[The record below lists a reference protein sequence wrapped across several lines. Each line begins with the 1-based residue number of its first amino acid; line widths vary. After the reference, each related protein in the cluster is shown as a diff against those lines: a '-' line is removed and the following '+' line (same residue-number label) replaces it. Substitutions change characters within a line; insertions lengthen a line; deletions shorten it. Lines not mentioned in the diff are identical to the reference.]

1 MLELREVARRAM
13 NWRDAAQVEAD
24 GAGVVTDPAGFVG
37 RVHTRMM
44 LAGDVERD
52 RLQKCWGVTRRS
64 GKGKTRG
71 KRCASQL
78 CVAANIGPPNDQF
91 SRDTA
96 QKSRERQKRSFP
108 WPSLQSAAT
117 MPGMA
122 DWRQIQARIRKAKNS
137 ADAPTKLHELYQRT
151 RDAMVAWEIG
161 VVEEK
166 AERSDEAVKWYTI
179 AVERFRR
186 ADWKKKA
193 EEALTR
199 LGAPL
204 PEPGAKPSAEPAFE
218 ARAAKTDS
226 FAHSAG
232 DDSENLVR
240 GGGVDAGGDSEAPE
254 IRLALGEIA
263 DDDSEDSDD
272 ETSTTAEGAGAVG
285 VETDA
290 TKKKRR
296 RGRRGGRG
304 RRRKGAPAAP
314 GLPSQSFA
322 DAGAPAAAADPT
334 ALENR
339 PSPQTRPQSQH
350 SQAGHARAQGAR
362 PDNARP
368 ANTRSSSGR
377 NESYG
382 RTASSLNAREEA
394 EPRLQLEL
402 PEPMLP
408 SERTAHG
415 RAGDPAL
422 ASRMAKLDSML
433 RRLVSSPL
441 HKLDDS
447 DSAPAGPGVFLLSDS
462 DQITSYYVEACQ
474 TLRVGLGNL
483 ARGSGRSTTKAPRQG
498 RPVTDSGL
506 KTKLAEHLGIGEAKV
521 SQYLKD
527 HCVVRWI
534 QLDDDAPHLAHFAI
548 SILRTPLNLD

>member
-1 MLELREVARRAM
+1 M
-13 NWRDAAQVEAD
+13 
-24 GAGVVTDPAGFVG
+24 PA
-37 RVHTRMM
+37 
-44 LAGDVERD
+44 
-52 RLQKCWGVTRRS
+52 
-64 GKGKTRG
+64 
-71 KRCASQL
+71 
-78 CVAANIGPPNDQF
+78 
-91 SRDTA
+91 
-96 QKSRERQKRSFP
+96 
-108 WPSLQSAAT
+108 
-117 MPGMA
+117 MA

-137 ADAPTKLHELYQRT
+137 PDAPTKLHELYQRT
-151 RDAMVAWEIG
+151 RDAMVAWELG
-161 VVEEK
+161 AVEEK
-166 AERSDEAVKWYTI
+166 AERTDDAVKWYTI

-204 PEPGAKPSAEPAFE
+204 PEPGAKPSAEPVFE
-218 ARAAKTDS
+218 AREAKAAS
-226 FAHSAG
+226 SARG
-232 DDSENLVR
+232 DGEKGFVGD
-240 GGGVDAGGDSEAPE
+240 GVAEETNDSEAPE
-254 IRLALGEIA
+254 VRLALGEIA
-263 DDDSEDSDD
+263 DEEESEGEETATATDS
-272 ETSTTAEGAGAVG
+272 AAVAG
-285 VETDA
+285 ETDA
-290 TKKKRR
+290 NGKKKRR

-304 RRRKGAPAAP
+304 RRRKGAPAGP
-314 GLPSQSFA
+314 GLPTQSFA
-322 DAGAPAAAADPT
+322 EAGDSTAAPAATPAAAT
-334 ALENR
+334 R
-339 PSPQTRPQSQH
+339 SPQHGRQQTSQH
-350 SQAGHARAQGAR
+350 SQESPARGQASRSEG
-362 PDNARP
+362 ARP
-368 ANTRSSSGR
+368 ANTRPSSGR

-382 RTASSLNAREEA
+382 RTASSLSAREEA
-394 EPRLQLEL
+394 EPRLQIEL

-498 RPVTDSGL
+498 RPVMDSGL